1 MLLMLGSAVRLPYH
15 QPEKKD
21 LSVFLARTEL
31 KQQKFVGSSRMSW
44 KHFVPPSSTL
54 APLGSSVAHVDS
66 SLSAGAVTSENVV
79 PSLPPESSTA
89 VVADTA
95 VVAEAVVEQHEQE
108 CDVLPDLSVSCSK
121 SETVASDIPSTSAE
135 VTDTHEQ
142 LSSKGV
148 SRKLLL
154 LSPIKSTPAVSEPLC
169 HNSVAM
175 HSENSQEQVET
186 LLAPAIGKKL
196 LLDPV
201 DKNEFTASVSSI
213 KDTVASEAVELA
225 AVESGLSDCVVVNRK
240 DEDDQVPQQ
249 STTATVSSRVFRRVL
264 PSNIPLP
271 QLSGNPDDVIELDNE
286 GDDDGDDRQ
295 MSANDQGVE
304 RLMERLLQH
313 VRGSTRSRKPKTVE
327 IR

>member
-1 MLLMLGSAVRLPYH
+1 MLGSAVRLPYH

-54 APLGSSVAHVDS
+54 APRGSSVAQVDS
-66 SLSAGAVTSENVV
+66 SLSAGAVTSEKVV
-79 PSLPPESSTA
+79 PSLPLESSTA
-89 VVADTA
+89 VVTDTA
-95 VVAEAVVEQHEQE
+95 VVAEAVVEQHAQD

-121 SETVASDIPSTSAE
+121 SVTVASDIPSTSAE

-154 LSPIKSTPAVSEPLC
+154 LSPIKKTPVVSEPLC
-169 HNSVAM
+169 SSVAI

-201 DKNEFTASVSSI
+201 DKNEFTPSASRVT
-213 KDTVASEAVELA
+213 DTVASEAVELA
-225 AVESGLSDCVVVNRK
+225 AVESGLSDCVVVGPK
-240 DEDDQVPQQ
+240 DEDDQLPQQ

-286 GDDDGDDRQ
+286 VGDDGDDRQ

-313 VRGSTRSRKPKTVE
+313 VRGSTRSRKPKTIE